1 MGPIGM
7 RDGIVAAAMMFAMN
21 VANAVPTHA
30 DEFPSKPIRLI
41 VPFAPGGPSD
51 IAARA
56 IAEALRNVL
65 GQPTIIEN
73 KPGAGAVV
81 ATQSV
86 LHAPADGYT
95 LMMAS
100 NNFVIGKLLYKHLP
114 FDSLRDLRAIIG
126 VTRSPHFVLVAPTF
140 PGKRVSDLIRV
151 AKQQPGKLSYAS
163 AGVGTVPHLAA
174 ELLKQRLGFDMIHV
188 PYLGSAP
195 ALTDLMSGQVQ
206 VYIDLVLSAQSHVR
220 AGTVKALGVTTKNR
234 LAEFPKTPTLEEQGV
249 KDYEVTS
256 WFGIVARAETPDAI
270 VVRLNTAVDKV
281 LQLAD
286 VRDRFVS
293 MGAIPIGGSPDLFR
307 EMIETEYRMWGP
319 VISTAGIALDL
330 E

>member
-1 MGPIGM
+1 MGAIGI
-7 RDGIVAAAMMFAMN
+7 RESIVAAALMLALIP
-21 VANAVPTHA
+21 ATLVPVHA

-51 IAARA
+51 IAARV
-56 IAEALRNVL
+56 IAEALRNVV
-65 GQPTIIEN
+65 GQPIIVEN
-73 KPGAGAVV
+73 KPGAGAIV
-81 ATQSV
+81 ATQSL
-86 LHAPADGYT
+86 LHAPADGYS

-100 NNFVIGKLLYKHLP
+100 NNLAIGKLLYKHLP

-126 VTRSPHFVLVAPTF
+126 VTRSPHFVLVPPAF
-140 PGKRVSDLIRV
+140 PGSRVGDLSRI
-151 AKQQPGKLSYAS
+151 AKQQAGKLSYAS

-174 ELLKQRLGFDMIHV
+174 ELLKQRLGLDMIHI
-188 PYLGSAP
+188 PYRGSAP

-220 AGTVKALGVTTKNR
+220 AGTVKALGVATKTR
-234 LAEFPKTPTLEEQGV
+234 LAEFPDIPTLEEQGV

-256 WFGIVARAETPDAI
+256 WFGIVARAETPDAV
-270 VVRLNTAVDKV
+270 VVRLNAAVDMV
-281 LQLAD
+281 LQIPE
-286 VRDRFVS
+286 VRERFVS
-293 MGAIPIGGSPDLFR
+293 TGAIPIGGSPDLFR
-307 EMIETEYRMWGP
+307 KMIETEYRMWGP